1 MRIFGIAI
9 GLCSVL
15 LLAGCGTSAPITVA
29 SYSLNSAQNSNQ
41 ANVQKAI
48 HTSLQH
54 RGWHL
59 QSDNGRQ
66 IQARYNK
73 QDRHIVNIQI
83 DYSANSFK
91 IHHLSSQGMN
101 YNAKKNTIHRNYN
114 RWIAN
119 LERDISSELSF
130 NQ

>member
-1 MRIFGIAI
+1 MKKIGIII
-9 GLCSVL
+9 GLSSAL
-15 LLAGCGTSAPITVA
+15 LLVGCSTSAPVTVA
-29 SYSLNSAQNSNQ
+29 SYSLSDAQNTSQ
-41 ANVQKAI
+41 TRVQKAI
-48 HTSLQH
+48 YTALKR

-59 QSDNGRQ
+59 QSDNSRQ

-73 QDRHIVNIQI
+73 QDRHIVDIQI
-83 DYSANSFK
+83 DYSANSFI

-101 YNAKKNTIHRNYN
+101 YDAKKNTIHRNYN

-130 NQ
+130 TQ